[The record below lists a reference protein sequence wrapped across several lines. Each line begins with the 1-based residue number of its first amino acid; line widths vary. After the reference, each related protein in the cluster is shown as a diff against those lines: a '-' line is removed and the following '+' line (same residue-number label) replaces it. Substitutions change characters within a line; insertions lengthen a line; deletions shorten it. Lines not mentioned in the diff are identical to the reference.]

1 MITKED
7 NKLIQIKKRG
17 KRKQATH
24 IIYYKVA
31 GGETERKLKSL
42 CDSASPLKLSFLDVP

>member
-17 KRKQATH
+17 KRKKNYSYN
-24 IIYYKVA
+24 ILWGDGDRK
-31 GGETERKLKSL
+31 ETESL
-42 CDSASPLKLSFLDVP
+42 RATKE